1 MKKQLKTYSTPYN
14 ACKKCVLNNE
24 NCDVSCMLKGRNKKY
39 YVAQQINNAYIGKRE
54 FSNALAKV
62 KHK

>member
-39 YVAQQINNAYIGKRE
+39 YVAQQINNAWR
-54 FSNALAKV
+54 
-62 KHK
+62 